1 MYDAARE
8 GDIFQVKSL
17 LLTHESLDVNWR
29 NDAGWSALHT
39 ASLNGHDSILQLL
52 LAHPAIDVNV
62 RDDDGDRPF
71 LVAFFAGNLPCIL
84 VLLRDS
90 RVDINS
96 PNRFGR
102 IPLHW
107 AAANGYMELLR
118 WMIASGKDLDLGAV
132 GSRELRLQPRRGP
145 GSSMRLCTCSTAL
158 RRIPWRPGKKLE
170 GISALLVPKL
180 HFHLSEC

>member
-1 MYDAARE
+1 MTRPE

-71 LVAFFAGNLPCIL
+71 LVAFFAGNLPCIP

-132 GSRELRLQPRRGP
+132 GEQGTEAAAEARAGEQHEAVYLLDSFE
-145 GSSMRLCTCSTAL
+145 
-158 RRIPWRPGKKLE
+158 E
-170 GISALLVPKL
+170 DFLVPKL